1 MILKPLRKD
10 QFDCL
15 RSILKIRLEES
26 NLSTLTTVDFILRK
40 LETLYGMHS
49 AGAYVDDFDSPKHC
63 LLMTHFPSSLVPGV
77 VAYISLIYSI
87 PEERGDTKAV
97 DVLFE
102 TAENY
107 ARLNGAIAVSG
118 SSWIFRGS
126 KGTDALWKSRKYE
139 AQETV
144 YLKTL

>member
-1 MILKPLRKD
+1 MTLKPLRKE

-15 RSILKIRLEES
+15 RLLLQTRLEES
-26 NLSTLTTVDFILRK
+26 NLTERTSVDFILSK

-77 VAYISLIYSI
+77 VAYVSLIYSM
-87 PEERGDTKAV
+87 PEARGDAKAV